1 MKKILLISTAVILSI
16 LLLASCT
23 TTLYELATGKTD
35 TTSKKESAK
44 KKSFNWADAEEDLG
58 EELYS
63 SLREYNIDF
72 RTRIS
77 VSSSF
82 NFPKSNSGYGYSG
95 DAVMSIY
102 LDAADTSAGSPDLS
116 IEYKY
121 SVYSSDY
128 YSATN
133 STFTHYGIDDTP
145 AYILLCSDYVKDSAY
160 VNLYWK
166 ERADYTGVI
175 GGSDAERFIM
185 NCPSS
190 AVIRIE
196 VYNANGNRINAVFYR
211 GDSRSSSSEYYHTFK
226 AGELQ
231 TLIKAY
237 NILRAYG
244 KDKAVST
251 TLDTGFTVIKDYV
264 TPLVWMN
271 SSPTSVVLSGDS
283 FYLRYMTYVEGKRYG
298 LNDNPGYLLLRVPG
312 EEESLEIAVDGSG
325 SYKMTNDI
333 IRFIMQYSEDAKIEV
348 SYYNKN
354 RNRIMLYYR
363 NYDGERTN
371 EYKTDYFRVGSMKKL
386 LDMYYSLYGKE
397 TVEGFD
403 DLSYMGLGSGCVYSS
418 FSNPVVYD
426 DGKLV
431 LRYHTYSENGI
442 AGLRDTPSYLLL
454 TRSDGKRMMIGVDNT
469 GALRLGND
477 ALKFLYESPEGSEIE
492 LTYYY
497 KNKNQ
502 IYWYYYDENYS
513 RKSVLHK
520 DIIDADGARR
530 LISMYSL
537 LLDDPLDSWEFNMEG
552 ALDYILG
559 LDEE

>member
-1 MKKILLISTAVILSI
+1 MKKKLLISTAVILSI

-23 TTLYELATGKTD
+23 TTLFELATGKTN

-44 KKSFNWADAEEDLG
+44 HKSFNWADAEEDLG

-63 SLREYNIDF
+63 SLREYNIDS

-82 NFPKSNSGYGYSG
+82 NFPKSNSGYGFSG
-95 DAVMSIY
+95 DAVMSLY

-116 IEYKY
+116 IEYTY
-121 SVYSSDY
+121 SVY
-128 YSATN
+128 YSGTN

-145 AYILLCSDYVKDSAY
+145 AYIILCSDSVKDSAY
-160 VNLYWK
+160 VELYRK

-196 VYNANGNRINAVFYR
+196 VYNEDGNRINAVFYR

-283 FYLRYMTYVEGKRYG
+283 FYLRYMKYDEGKRYG

-312 EEESLEIAVDGSG
+312 EEEALEIAVDGSG
-325 SYKMTNDI
+325 SYKMTNDE
-333 IRFIMQYSEDAKIEV
+333 IRFIMQYPEDAKIEV

-354 RNRIMLYYR
+354 RSRILLYYR
-363 NYDGERTN
+363 NYNGERTN
-371 EYKTDYFRVGSMKKL
+371 EYMTDYFSVGSMKKL

-403 DLSYMGLGSGCVYSS
+403 DLGYMGWGSGCVYSS
-418 FSNPVVYD
+418 LSNPVVYD

-431 LRYHTYSENGI
+431 LRYHTYSDNAV

-469 GALRLGND
+469 GTLRLGGD

-492 LTYYY
+492 LTYYNKY
-497 KNKNQ
+497 KNQ

-520 DIIDADGARR
+520 DIIDADGTGR

-559 LDEE
+559 LGEE